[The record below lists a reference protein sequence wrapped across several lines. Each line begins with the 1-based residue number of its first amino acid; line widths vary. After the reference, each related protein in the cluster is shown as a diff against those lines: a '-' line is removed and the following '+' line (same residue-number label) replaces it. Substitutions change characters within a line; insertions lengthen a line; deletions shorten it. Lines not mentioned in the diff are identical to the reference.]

1 MASTTGGPVRK
12 RIVHHLGS
20 PFTTVSWPEIS
31 QEDQDDILELLCE
44 YLSPIG
50 KHRQRC
56 IKTSKGKRAEKKRK
70 RQEKDEGKTTFP
82 MAVDLPAKP
91 ETASQVDVGFNSITR
106 GLQDAN
112 NEQNADGVVR
122 KGQGYSMVFVCRG
135 NQSAA
140 FNSHFPQ
147 MVAASSADA
156 QPGHATRL
164 IGFSKP
170 CSSRLSSCLGLARV
184 SAVAVK
190 SDAAGS
196 CALWDLVK
204 KSVKPVQCEWL
215 DEARSLKYRQTQIVS
230 LEISVG
236 SKKTKVCTQAM
247 ANSYFNDQAKL
258 ADARALAR
266 SFSQTKPLK
275 VKRDSRPGAH
285 FQDRGAQLRGAARS
299 QLTESI
305 VRPGA
310 FNSAST
316 TSHRQPPRQFHAR
329 RETTI
334 SMATWQARKD
344 APSITGGR
352 GLDFLSRKDALV
364 SIPEVQLA
372 VAPKADLP
380 PNSALTGQTQ
390 SLVNAEAPTLVA
402 AGSVLDEFLTLMS
415 QQEKEL
421 AQVDPLIDQLQQW
434 HLQSPAVARSNTL
447 AMPAAPQPHPSFT
460 GWKKAAVEEIPA
472 ATVPNTPVA
481 QSRQTNGQSGS
492 THVSGVATSE
502 QPSRLPL
509 DEVGNCFS
517 KLRADARLVSLESSK
532 PAVHLPPTPEHKEN
546 IREPSKAIQ
555 QLVRPPRTPEP
566 AKCNCTPTLKPQ
578 KGLSASRF
586 APKDTENSS
595 SAKKFSVNLQIVIHQ
610 DFCPMSERHGS
621 VQMTLRAQAE
631 PFTPSS

>member
-44 YLSPIG
+44 YLGPIG

-112 NEQNADGVVR
+112 NEQNADGVVK

-140 FNSHFPQ
+140 FNCHFPQ

-170 CSSRLSSCLGLARV
+170 CSSRLSSCLSLARV

-236 SKKTKVCTQAM
+236 SKKTKV
-247 ANSYFNDQAKL
+247 AKL

-266 SFSQTKPLK
+266 SFSQTKPPK

-299 QLTESI
+299 QLTQSI

-310 FNSAST
+310 FSSAST
-316 TSHRQPPRQFHAR
+316 TSHRQPPRQFHVR

-372 VAPKADLP
+372 VAPEADLP

-402 AGSVLDEFLTLMS
+402 AGSVLDEFFTLMS

-447 AMPAAPQPHPSFT
+447 AMPATPQPHPSFT

-532 PAVHLPPTPEHKEN
+532 PAVHLPPTPEQKEN
-546 IREPSKAIQ
+546 IRD
-555 QLVRPPRTPEP
+555 P

-586 APKDTENSS
+586 APKDTENPP
-595 SAKKFSVNLQIVIHQ
+595 SANKFSVNLQIVIHQ
-610 DFCPMSERHGS
+610 DFCPMSERHRS
-621 VQMTLRAQAE
+621 VQMTLRASAE